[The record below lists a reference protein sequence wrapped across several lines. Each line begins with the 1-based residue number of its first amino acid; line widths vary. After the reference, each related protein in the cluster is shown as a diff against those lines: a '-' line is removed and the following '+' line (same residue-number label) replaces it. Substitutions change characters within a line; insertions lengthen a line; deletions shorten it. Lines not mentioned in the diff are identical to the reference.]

1 MGQGM
6 KKNVRNSIKG
16 RLGVASRVVV
26 ALGGGYA
33 LTALSG
39 MVLGLCLPLPRE
51 EAVMAAS
58 MPGFL
63 IFAAAVVWA
72 FCARSAWLA
81 WVGIGGPA
89 LILAAAVW
97 WMKPAFFGAI

>member
-1 MGQGM
+1 MASEV
-6 KKNVRNSIKG
+6 NIKT
-16 RLGVASRVVV
+16 RLGVVSRVVV

-39 MVLGLCLPLPRE
+39 VVLALCLPLPRE
-51 EAVMAAS
+51 EAVIAAS

-63 IFAAAVVWA
+63 IFAGAVVWA

-81 WVGIGGPA
+81 WAGIGGPA
-89 LILAAAVW
+89 VILAAAAW
-97 WMKPAFFGAI
+97 WMKPALLGAI